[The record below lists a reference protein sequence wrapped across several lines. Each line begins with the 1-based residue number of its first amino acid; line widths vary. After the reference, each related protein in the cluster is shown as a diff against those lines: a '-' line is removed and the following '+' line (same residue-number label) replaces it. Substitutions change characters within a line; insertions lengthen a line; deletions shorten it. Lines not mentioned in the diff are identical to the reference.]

1 MAQPI
6 HANIHCEIVG
16 KVKSITVSLSKTGK
30 YYAVI
35 LSDDGV
41 DVPEPVQIIEAVT
54 GIDLGLSHYAIQ
66 SNGEKVAYPRFIK
79 RAEANLR
86 CKQRQLARKEKGSAN
101 RAKARLLVAKCHE
114 KTTNA
119 RADFQHKF
127 SRALVDEN
135 LAVIVETLKSANMM
149 KNRRL
154 AKHIADALW
163 HGFVEKLEYKAKEQG

>member
-41 DVPEPVQIIEAVT
+41 DVPEPVQTIEAVT

-79 RAEANLR
+79 RAEAITSGVSNGNW
-86 CKQRQLARKEKGSAN
+86 LARKKAAQTEQK
-101 RAKARLLVAKCHE
+101 RAYWLRNATKKPPMNAQIFSTNFLELSLT
-114 KTTNA
+114 KTK
-119 RADFQHKF
+119 R
-127 SRALVDEN
+127 
-135 LAVIVETLKSANMM
+135 
-149 KNRRL
+149 
-154 AKHIADALW
+154 
-163 HGFVEKLEYKAKEQG
+163 